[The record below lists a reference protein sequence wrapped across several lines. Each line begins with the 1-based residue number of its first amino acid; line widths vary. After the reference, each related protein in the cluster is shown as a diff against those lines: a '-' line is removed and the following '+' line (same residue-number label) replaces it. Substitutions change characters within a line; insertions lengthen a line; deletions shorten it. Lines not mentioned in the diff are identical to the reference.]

1 MQEILSNDDW
11 QFLVED
17 LLWAVCLQ
25 FVQGVS
31 GILINLVLIGHPGSA
46 DRVTPH
52 VLNKP
57 SKADR
62 DLIDRA
68 IDEAVHHTAD
78 MLRGDLNGAMNHLNG
93 FKA

>member
-1 MQEILSNDDW
+1 M
-11 QFLVED
+11 
-17 LLWAVCLQ
+17 
-25 FVQGVS
+25 
-31 GILINLVLIGHPGSA
+31 
-46 DRVTPH
+46 
-52 VLNKP
+52 LNKP

-68 IDEAVHHTAD
+68 IDEAAHYTAD